1 MTTSISSVR
10 RSAATLTLSR
20 YLFAVTRLLPI
31 ESRCGCSGA
40 GQTPRNATQK
50 ALLQAWRALP
60 TFRAQG
66 AFSTW
71 LYRIVANRCLT
82 MLASRRLVEPLAET
96 ETDRG
101 PSPAE
106 IAEAEERLEAL
117 TVAITR
123 LTPEQRAPLVLREF
137 EGLSYAEIGEVL
149 DLTLEAVKGRLH
161 RARLELVEAV
171 RPWR

>member
-1 MTTSISSVR
+1 
-10 RSAATLTLSR
+10 
-20 YLFAVTRLLPI
+20 
-31 ESRCGCSGA
+31 
-40 GQTPRNATQK
+40 
-50 ALLQAWRALP
+50 
-60 TFRAQG
+60 
-66 AFSTW
+66 
-71 LYRIVANRCLT
+71 